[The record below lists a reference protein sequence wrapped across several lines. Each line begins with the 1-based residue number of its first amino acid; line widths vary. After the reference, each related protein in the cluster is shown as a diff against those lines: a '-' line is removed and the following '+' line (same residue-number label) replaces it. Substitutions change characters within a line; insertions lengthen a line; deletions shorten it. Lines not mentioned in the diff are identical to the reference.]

1 MTAVLRRCDFRFEL
15 FGHCVALFVF
25 WAENWLIRC
34 KGSLSFLA
42 ARGCA
47 DSLRVF
53 MSIFAKKKSVVWI
66 VLGLAGARFFK
77 GTDDWKK
84 SVMRTQGWLR
94 FMIF

>member
-1 MTAVLRRCDFRFEL
+1 M
-15 FGHCVALFVF
+15 ALFVF

-66 VLGLAGARFFK
+66 VFGLAGARFFK

-84 SVMRTQGWLR
+84 SVMRTQGWLH